1 MSRDT
6 NLRTS
11 KISAENVSG
20 KLPSGMLP
28 SDTRP
33 PPSHREQTVRAIVA
47 FNQLAKR
54 HRWIHC
60 AAAPSASE
68 LSGFP
73 LVLLRDYLRAC
84 FGLFGDRGPGS
95 ASAVDPSVAG
105 PLKQACEQDA
115 DAGVTLAQLI
125 YVMIKGKDAFVGD
138 GQFDDKGLVAYLRS
152 HLEAHEMSAVIAA
165 VTRYNNRATE
175 PGLKLCADE
184 PDSARLAVLCRD
196 EILTVDLLRLGTSET
211 VQGVGAAEETQ
222 NSGMEASVISD
233 QEYVDALRVMDSS
246 GRGETII
253 NALERNI
260 LGELSEEEDFLEVG
274 VGTGIVTNAI
284 SKNFKRTS
292 IVEINPDLMTH
303 INFLPEMVFH
313 ESVVNVKLPVGRYD
327 LVLCSHVFYRFSIE
341 EITQAVLR
349 LRAGL
354 KHTGV
359 LAIVMTA
366 PRNTYHELCS
376 FFDINYTNSGHIH
389 KVLND
394 LGVSYKSISKA
405 DRYICERREEFSALC
420 RFFIAMDCD
429 PAQTGSVRR
438 LDGNQFLEDFLLRSK
453 KDKGY
458 EIVVEHDLLWLTG
471 AD

>member
-1 MSRDT
+1 
-6 NLRTS
+6 
-11 KISAENVSG
+11 
-20 KLPSGMLP
+20 
-28 SDTRP
+28 
-33 PPSHREQTVRAIVA
+33 
-47 FNQLAKR
+47 
-54 HRWIHC
+54 
-60 AAAPSASE
+60 
-68 LSGFP
+68 
-73 LVLLRDYLRAC
+73 
-84 FGLFGDRGPGS
+84 
-95 ASAVDPSVAG
+95 
-105 PLKQACEQDA
+105 
-115 DAGVTLAQLI
+115 
-125 YVMIKGKDAFVGD
+125 
-138 GQFDDKGLVAYLRS
+138 
-152 HLEAHEMSAVIAA
+152 
-165 VTRYNNRATE
+165 
-175 PGLKLCADE
+175 
-184 PDSARLAVLCRD
+184 
-196 EILTVDLLRLGTSET
+196 
-211 VQGVGAAEETQ
+211 
-222 NSGMEASVISD
+222 MEASVISD

-292 IVEINPDLMTH
+292 IVEINLDLMTH

-354 KHTGV
+354 KRTGV

-376 FFDINYTNSGHIH
+376 FFDTNYTNSGHIH

-394 LGVSYKSISKA
+394 LGVSYKSISEA
-405 DRYICERREEFSALC
+405 DRYICERREKFSALC

-438 LDGNQFLEDFLLRSK
+438 LDGNQFLEDFLLRSR